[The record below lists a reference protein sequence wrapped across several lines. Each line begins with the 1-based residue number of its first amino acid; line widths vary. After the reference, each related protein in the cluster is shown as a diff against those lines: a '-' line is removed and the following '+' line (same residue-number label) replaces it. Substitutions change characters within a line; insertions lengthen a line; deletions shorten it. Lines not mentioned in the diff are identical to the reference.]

1 MPLPSSSCLLA
12 VPLLLA
18 PRLCLA
24 QNDSGMNSGGL
35 APPPAVEPAEQPAS
49 PTATEQ
55 ELTRAEFEAGARR
68 ELGAIVAALDATLER
83 AKVHPEEVDL
93 VCLTGGTARVPWVHQ
108 ALRERFGGERLH
120 SLSSLHAV
128 VDGLAQQ
135 ARWLLGR

>member
-55 ELTRAEFEAGARR
+55 ELTRADREDAGRGLEFVWLNAEAGFQHV
-68 ELGAIVAALDATLER
+68 GLETF
-83 AKVHPEEVDL
+83 HGDNL
-93 VCLTGGTARVPWVHQ
+93 
-108 ALRERFGGERLH
+108 
-120 SLSSLHAV
+120 
-128 VDGLAQQ
+128 VDGNLVKSTQSG
-135 ARWLLGR
+135 LLMGAGAGVRLIFF